1 MDVALGTALVGAVCG
16 PWVARNVYETAVDHG
31 VPARRACRHCGR
43 PLPASLLARVAW
55 TGRCASCRGLLG
67 PRVWLVTLASA
78 AAGAI
83 VGHRVGNGPAV
94 ATFTVFSVGCVLLL
108 FVDIAVRRLPYTVTG
123 PLAAFGLVG
132 LGTTS
137 YLAHDM
143 TPTLRGLAGAALVGG
158 VFLGVAS
165 IRPDGTGL
173 GLGDAALAGLLGFY
187 LGWLGLRDLFWGW
200 LLGTLLGAAFALW
213 LMSRR
218 QGRWSADWAYG
229 PFLLLGA
236 ALVMLLG

>member
-16 PWVARNVYETAVDHG
+16 PWVARSVYEMAVDHG
-31 VPARRACRHCGR
+31 APARRSCRHCGR
-43 PLPASLLARVAW
+43 PLPASLPARLVW
-55 TGRCASCRGLLG
+55 TGRCGSCRSLLG

-78 AAGAI
+78 VAGAI
-83 VGHRVGNGPAV
+83 VGHRVGDAPAV

-108 FVDIAVRRLPYTVTG
+108 FVDIAVRRLPYAVTG

-132 LGTTS
+132 LGTAS
-137 YLAHDM
+137 YLARDM

-158 VFLGVAS
+158 VFLALAS
-165 IRPDGTGL
+165 VRPDGTGL
-173 GLGDAALAGLLGFY
+173 GLGDAALAGLLGLY
-187 LGWLGLRDLFWGW
+187 LGWLGWRDLFWGV

-218 QGRWSADWAYG
+218 RIRWSSDLAYG
-229 PFLLLGA
+229 PFLLVGA